1 MLLSSRL
8 SERVEALAA
17 LAQAGPAP
25 PPKSCCECRSEDEV
39 TESIEFNFRDGKE
52 GEQEIEEFH
61 SEGGIKGSCGLFV
74 LQIKDEEEPSGG
86 LGRGGT

>member
-1 MLLSSRL
+1 M
-8 SERVEALAA
+8 AA

-86 LGRGGT
+86 LGRGALNSTTKVS

>member
-1 MLLSSRL
+1 M
-8 SERVEALAA
+8 EALAA

-61 SEGGIKGSCGLFV
+61 SEGGDQRLVWTLCTPDKG
-74 LQIKDEEEPSGG
+74 
-86 LGRGGT
+86 